1 MLEALQQQLDAVG
14 ITMDEFSE
22 LTVRLLEYGIL
33 SRDES
38 QVEQQ
43 LYDRFARCESL
54 VSDYFSVMH
63 IRFLHDRQFEYVRL
77 YPPGA
82 DIPGQPSVE
91 QSAGAQLRNRLTQQ
105 EVALVLV
112 LRTLYDQGL
121 REARLDEQGVVATT
135 VENVGIT
142 LRNLLGRQL
151 PENITER
158 RQLWRRLRQWR
169 LIRMAEDAVMETADA
184 VIQIRPTIVSLVSD
198 SVLQQLDQPDALTAD
213 TTATEPE
220 ATAIETADV
229 EALDTES
236 TDTEILD
243 QEIMEEDR

>member
-14 ITMDEFSE
+14 ITLDEFSE

-43 LYDRFARCESL
+43 FYDRFARCESL
-54 VSDYFSVMH
+54 VSDYFSVLH

-91 QSAGAQLRNRLTQQ
+91 QAAGAQLRNRLTQQ

-198 SVLQQLDQPDALTAD
+198 AVLQQLDQPDTPAIDTANID
-213 TTATEPE
+213 AAASVTEM
-220 ATAIETADV
+220 TDV
-229 EALDTES
+229 EAMEAES
-236 TDTEILD
+236 T
-243 QEIMEEDR
+243 EEGR

>member
-1 MLEALQQQLDAVG
+1 MLEALQQQLDVVG
-14 ITMDEFSE
+14 ITHDEFSE

-38 QVEQQ
+38 QIEQQ
-43 LYDRFARCESL
+43 LYDRFVRCEAL
-54 VSDYFSVMH
+54 IRDYFSVLQ
-63 IRFLHDRQFEYVRL
+63 IRFLHERQFEYVRL

-82 DIPGQPSVE
+82 DIPGQPSTE
-91 QSAGAQLRNRLTQQ
+91 QTAGTQLRQRLTQQ
-105 EVALVLV
+105 DVALVLV

-169 LIRMAEDAVMETADA
+169 LIRMAEDAVMENADA
-184 VIQIRPTIVSLVSD
+184 VIQIRPTIVSLVND
-198 SVLQQLDQPDALTAD
+198 AVLQQLDQPDHSSSASAASMEMSD
-213 TTATEPE
+213 DAASAHEEVTE
-220 ATAIETADV
+220 
-229 EALDTES
+229 ES
-236 TDTEILD
+236 
-243 QEIMEEDR
+243 R